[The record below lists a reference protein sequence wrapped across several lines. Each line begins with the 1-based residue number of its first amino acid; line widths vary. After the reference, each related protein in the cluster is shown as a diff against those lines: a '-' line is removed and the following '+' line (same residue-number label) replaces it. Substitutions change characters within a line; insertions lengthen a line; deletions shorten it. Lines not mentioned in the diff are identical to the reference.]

1 MTRATFKKG
10 DKLERWE
17 RNLENPRRA
26 LKQIGAIMVA
36 ESKRAFREQQHGN
49 DDWDER
55 AVPNVYGIIADF
67 AQGAKS
73 PKKRRFDSRPAL
85 KDPGRLSASIA
96 AKVYGRSVV
105 IVGSNLEYAGVMHA
119 GGPIESETIS
129 SAVQRALWKWLKKK
143 GKAWA
148 SDLGFLLNK
157 KYTGETLKGVVE
169 PRPFVGITK
178 STIEDV
184 REIVGLELM
193 EAR

>member
-10 DKLERWE
+10 NKLERWE

-36 ESKRAFREQQHGN
+36 ESQRAFREQKHGR
-49 DDWDER
+49 DKWDAR
-55 AVPNVYGIIADF
+55 ATPNVYGIIADF
-67 AQGAKS
+67 AQGAKA
-73 PKKRRFDSRPAL
+73 PKARRFDSRPAL
-85 KDPGRLSASIA
+85 KDTGRLAASIA
-96 AKVYGRSVV
+96 AKVYGRSIVV
-105 IVGSNLEYAGVMHA
+105 VGSNLEYAGVLQE

-129 SAVQRALWKWLKKK
+129 SAVQRALWKWLKPK
-143 GKAWA
+143 GKELKKQ
-148 SDLGFLLNK
+148 LGFLLNR
-157 KYTGETLKGVVE
+157 KYTGETLKGEVE

-178 STIEDV
+178 DTIEDV